1 MAQTV
6 NNLPAMQETWVL
18 YLGREDPLGEGM
30 ATHASVLAWEISW
43 TEESGG
49 LQSRG
54 SLSWTRLLRLS
65 MHARSQPAAAAQSGA
80 GTRWGIRNWVSQQA
94 SLSLGEGLGYETLR
108 CHVNFFYLRPSCMLC
123 QCITHR
129 FRKHDVSF

>member
-1 MAQTV
+1 MALTV
-6 NNLPAMQETWVL
+6 KNLPAMQETWVL

-65 MHARSQPAAAAQSGA
+65 MHAHSLLQLPYQVQVYGRESGI
-80 GTRWGIRNWVSQQA
+80 GPPSRL
-94 SLSLGEGLGYETLR
+94 LS
-108 CHVNFFYLRPSCMLC
+108 H
-123 QCITHR
+123 
-129 FRKHDVSF
+129 